1 MLFRSSAQLETEV
14 EHRRNVESELDVV
27 TANLEHAQ
35 QQLASAASDISSLQA
50 QADQS
55 SRSEGSALADA
66 HAALED
72 AESRRATLQ
81 GEHDALLVAIDELKA
96 SQDDETRQQSSEIE
110 RLAAAVELNKSLY
123 RNAMDKVAG
132 LEMEI
137 QESLERAVAS
147 ESSATTLESAA
158 QREADLAVRLAAAT
172 SDLVDAQDKVATL
185 QSSLEDAE
193 LDRKSVV

>member
-1 MLFRSSAQLETEV
+1 MLRRTEQIGHHEQTIAILTAQLAAAAPLDDDDDTAEIEQPAAIRADLEAELASRSAQLETEV

-96 SQDDETRQQSSEIE
+96 SQDDETRQQSKI
-110 RLAAAVELNKSLY
+110 
-123 RNAMDKVAG
+123 G
-132 LEMEI
+132 
-137 QESLERAVAS
+137 RAHV
-147 ESSATTLESAA
+147 
-158 QREADLAVRLAAAT
+158 
-172 SDLVDAQDKVATL
+172 
-185 QSSLEDAE
+185 
-193 LDRKSVV
+193 